1 MSKPVV
7 LLSWGE
13 FYAPGWIEKYWPEIV
28 ERCEVRLSD
37 TRTGPGRISQL
48 EDVDAVILRRWEMDR
63 EMLEGAKKLRAVVT
77 VGVGVEKVDIDAA
90 TELGIV
96 VANSP
101 GNQIAVSEATLALM
115 LGVSKQMPLWI
126 DAAKTGK
133 QPDTSVHG
141 SELHGKTVGLVG
153 LGRIGRRVAGLCRA
167 FGMDVLAHD
176 PYVTRS
182 DVTEMVPLD
191 DLLRRSDFVSV
202 HVVLT
207 PETRHMIGARELGL
221 MKPSAFLINTARG
234 GAIDEG
240 ALIEALKAKQIAG
253 AGLDVFEVEPPELDN
268 PLLAMPNVIATPH
281 ALPRTEEAYA
291 RCAAMTQENII
302 AVIEGR
308 MPPYAVNPQV
318 HWRVF
323 EQPSPVIG
331 T

>member
-13 FYAPGWIEKYWPEIV
+13 FYGPGWIEKYWPQIV
-28 ERCEVRLSD
+28 ERCEVRLSH
-37 TRTGPGRISQL
+37 TRTGPGRISQM

-63 EMLEGAKKLRAVVT
+63 EMLEAGKRLRAVVT

-115 LGVSKQMPLWI
+115 LGVSKQMPTWI
-126 DAAKTGK
+126 DVARTGK

-167 FGMDVLAHD
+167 FGMDVLAYD
-176 PYVTRS
+176 PYVTSS
-182 DVTEMVPLD
+182 DVAEIVPLD

-207 PETRHMIGARELGL
+207 PETHHMIGARELET
-221 MKPSAFLINTARG
+221 MKPSAYLINTARG
-234 GAIDEG
+234 GAIDEA
-240 ALIEALKAKQIAG
+240 ALIDALRAGQIAG

-268 PLLAMPNVIATPH
+268 PLLNMPNVIATPH

-308 MPPYAVNPQV
+308 MPSYAVNPTV
-318 HWRVF
+318 KWRVL
-323 EQPSPVIG
+323 QQV
-331 T
+331 